1 MSAPVGLD
9 TMARSEASSDIPGVR
24 PDKCKVKC
32 ANCGAPVARL
42 TSNTMAD
49 VPLSCDECPSGGT
62 VVKNRYGYVSGTYGA
77 VEVWNDAGGDESEA
91 V

>member
-1 MSAPVGLD
+1 
-9 TMARSEASSDIPGVR
+9 MARSESSSDISGVR

-32 ANCGAPVARL
+32 ANCGADIARL
-42 TSNTMAD
+42 TCNTMAD

-77 VEVWNDAGGDESEA
+77 VEVVNDVDGDESEA